1 MPTLTELSSEVFD
14 LERQL
19 DQAEGDEAQQE
30 VIAAYLESTQEAVEL
45 KLDRYATF
53 IRELES
59 RAEYRNAEAKRL
71 AHLGKGDL
79 DKVEFLKCRLKHYF
93 QSHEL
98 SKMETPHFRLS
109 LVQNSGKTPVQVL
122 VPAEDLPEGFRS
134 QATIYK
140 ADLDAIRASI
150 EGGNAV
156 PGAILREKEQTIRI
170 K

>member
-1 MPTLTELSSEVFD
+1 MPTLTELSTEVFD

-30 VIAAYLESTQEAVEL
+30 VIKKYLESAQEAVEQ

-59 RAEYRNAEAKRL
+59 RANYRNEEAKRL
-71 AHLGKGDL
+71 AHLSKADL
-79 DKVEFLKCRLKHYF
+79 DKVEFLKCHLKHYF

-98 SKMETPHFRLS
+98 SKVETPHFRLT
-109 LVQNSGKTPVQVL
+109 LVQNSGKIPVQVL

-134 QATIYK
+134 ETTVYK

-150 EGGNAV
+150 ESGNAV
-156 PGAILREKEQTIRI
+156 PGAILREKEQSIRI